1 MTERIEILI
10 AKYCSDELSHGE
22 MEIFIEWIESG
33 KNKKALH
40 DYIAINY
47 TIEELKSRSEDD
59 SILWNH
65 IESSFKTPTRKLNY
79 WKYVAAAV
87 IVLGFGYYFQQGAF
101 KPPIDEVPV
110 IVNTSIVPGTDKAT
124 LTLGDGST
132 VVLEEGNTFSRK
144 NVRSSGDKIV
154 YEASKN
160 KTKQVIYNYLT
171 IPRGGQ
177 YHVKLSDGT
186 EVWLNSET
194 QLKYPASFIDGE
206 TRQVE
211 LVYGEVYFD
220 VSPSS
225 ENNGTKF
232 KVLNQ
237 SQEIEVLG
245 TEFNIKA
252 YKDETNIYTT
262 LVEGKVTVD
271 NGVLKQSLMPNQQS
285 NLDTKTNDVKV
296 VKVDAGREVSWK
308 HGIFNFKGKPLK
320 DVMKIISRWYDVD
333 VVFENKEL
341 EAIKI
346 KGGLGKHQDIEE
358 ILSTIKTLSIIKNYK
373 INGKTITLK

>member
-1 MTERIEILI
+1 MTEKIEILI
-10 AKYCSDELSHGE
+10 AKYCSDKLSHGE
-22 MEIFIEWIESG
+22 KEILIKWIESG
-33 KNKKALH
+33 KNKKALN

-47 TIEELKSRSEDD
+47 TIEELKSRNEDD

-65 IESSFKTPTRKLNY
+65 IESSFKTPNRKLNY
-79 WKYVAAAV
+79 WKYVAAGV
-87 IVLGFGYYFQQGAF
+87 IVLGFVYYFQQETF
-101 KPPIDEVPV
+101 KTPTEEVPV
-110 IVNTSIVPGTDKAT
+110 IVNTSIAPGTDKAT
-124 LTLGDGST
+124 LILGDGST
-132 VVLEEGNTFSRK
+132 VVLEKGNTFSRK
-144 NVRSSGDKIV
+144 NVKSSGDKIV

-160 KTKQVIYNYLT
+160 KAKEIVYNYLT
-171 IPRGGQ
+171 IPRGGE

-194 QLKYPASFIDGE
+194 QLKYPASFIEGE

-211 LVYGEVYFD
+211 LIYGEVYFD

-225 ENNGTKF
+225 ENKGTKF

-252 YKDETNIYTT
+252 YKDETNVYTT

-296 VKVDAGREVSWK
+296 VKVDAAREVSWK
-308 HGIFNFKGKPLK
+308 NGIFNFKGKPLK
-320 DVMKIISRWYDVD
+320 DVMKIVSRWYDVD
-333 VVFENKEL
+333 VIIENKEL
-341 EAIKI
+341 ETIKI
-346 KGGLGKHQDIEE
+346 KGGLGKYQDIEE
-358 ILSTIKTLSIIKNYK
+358 ILSTIKTLSIIKNYE